1 MERET
6 NGNRCVQCGFRTNQ
20 LFVLYSPGNMHLMKC
35 DNCKS
40 VADEYIEC
48 ELMIVLVDLILHKRQ
63 AYRHLLYNLLDR
75 NRLSRQDLM
84 WKLGLSFLLLDAYR
98 YMLLIL
104 SDKQSSMSFS
114 STVGIFQKALMNVS
128 LGNVMFL
135 SALHI
140 LSRVFLRSSTG
151 VHRTSDFDSDLFVSH
166 CLCRYRYGE
175 FFFAI
180 IISSYFKIFLV
191 SMMIWEFP
199 STVILIIDLFVLS
212 ANVVAIKV
220 ITESTVSRCIG
231 TCLCA
236 HGAKFLATKLFEK

>member
-1 MERET
+1 MGRET
-6 NGNRCVQCGFRTNQ
+6 NGNRCVQCGFRMNQ

-40 VADEYIEC
+40 VADEYIEF
-48 ELMIVLVDLILHKRQ
+48 EVMIVLIDLILHKRQ

-84 WKLGLSFLLLDAYR
+84 WKFGLGFLLLDAYR

-104 SDKQSSMSFS
+104 SEKKSSMSFS
-114 STVGIFQKALMNVS
+114 STIGICQKALMNVS

-135 SALHI
+135 CVLHI

-151 VHRTSDFDSDLFVSH
+151 VH
-166 CLCRYRYGE
+166 CYGYTE

-191 SMMIWEFP
+191 CMMIWEFP
-199 STVILIIDLFVLS
+199 STVIFIIDLFVLS
-212 ANVVAIKV
+212 SNVVAIKV

-231 TCLCA
+231 ACLCA
-236 HGAKFLATKLFEK
+236 HGSKFLATKLFEK

>member
-1 MERET
+1 MGTET
-6 NGNRCVQCGFRTNQ
+6 NGNRCVQCGFRTSQ

-48 ELMIVLVDLILHKRQ
+48 EVMIVLVDLILHKRQ
-63 AYRHLLYNLLDR
+63 AYRHLLYNQFDR

-104 SDKQSSMSFS
+104 SEKQLSMSFS
-114 STVGIFQKALMNVS
+114 STIGICQKALMYVL
-128 LGNVMFL
+128 LGNAMFL
-135 SALHI
+135 CTLHI
-140 LSRVFLRSSTG
+140 LSRVFLTSSTG
-151 VHRTSDFDSDLFVSH
+151 DHRHRGT
-166 CLCRYRYGE
+166 E

-199 STVILIIDLFVLS
+199 STVIFIVDLFVLS
-212 ANVVAIKV
+212 SNVVAIKGLFCEAV
-220 ITESTVSRCIG
+220 ITGSTVSRCIG

-236 HGAKFLATKLFEK
+236 HGAKYLATKAF